1 MSPLGSRIRK
11 NSVAVAGGGI
21 VGLAIA
27 WRLSQQGW
35 SVTLFDKGEIGR
47 EASWAGAGMLS
58 PGGEVD
64 RASRLATLAIES
76 RREYPA
82 FIRELESVSDRTIDY
97 QECGAL
103 DLAYSAGE
111 LVSLKERAASQG
123 PLGIESRAVPA
134 AQIQAFWPR
143 VRTESLAGGVFFP
156 GDAIVDP
163 RDVTAALQTA
173 CLRAGAKFFPKCAVT
188 AATVNEDHVRIE
200 TETGPQSVRVLVIA
214 AGAWSNS
221 IRIAGVPPLPE
232 AEPIKGHLIG
242 YRQPEQTCNTILR
255 HGHTYLLQRANGL
268 LIAGASVEHVGFDRS
283 IQREVVADLASQAAF
298 VLPHLNETTSSE
310 AWVGFRPGGHG
321 LQIGPWHSGRLHLA
335 YGHFRNGILL
345 APITAH
351 LLASGINANL
361 QRQ

>member
-1 MSPLGSRIRK
+1 
-11 NSVAVAGGGI
+11 
-21 VGLAIA
+21 
-27 WRLSQQGW
+27 
-35 SVTLFDKGEIGR
+35 
-47 EASWAGAGMLS
+47 MLS

-64 RASRLATLAIES
+64 RPSRLASLAIES
-76 RREYPA
+76 RREYSA
-82 FIRELESVSDRTIDY
+82 FIRELETASDRIIDY

-111 LVSLKERAASQG
+111 LLKLEARAASQAR
-123 PLGIESRAVPA
+123 LGIESRAVTPL
-134 AQIQAFWPR
+134 QIETFWPR
-143 VRTESLAGGVFFP
+143 VRTKNLAGGVFFP

-173 CLRAGAKFFPKCAVT
+173 CFRAGAKFFPKCAVT
-188 AATVNEDHVRIE
+188 AAAVNEDHVTVE
-200 TETGPQSVRVLVIA
+200 AETGPEIFQVLIVA
-214 AGAWSNS
+214 AGAWSSS
-221 IRIAGVPPLPE
+221 IQTAGVPPVPA

-268 LIAGASVEHVGFDRS
+268 LIVGASVEHVGFDRS
-283 IQREVVADLASQAAF
+283 IQPEIVADLASQAAF
-298 VLPHLNETTSSE
+298 VLPHLNETTCSE
-310 AWVGFRPGGHG
+310 AWTGFRPSGDG
-321 LQIGPWHSGRLHLA
+321 LQMGAWHSDRLYLA

-361 QRQ
+361 RRP